1 MNNQISKDL
10 SKGHFI
16 RKKQSTCNVK
26 RICGVSYVKKTE
38 SKQENVRDRYDKL
51 PPIVIQGSYTLAKN
65 NNRFFDDDLMV
76 QKINEV
82 LESMF
87 YSGSGDK
94 TLVVTAFE
102 STNEINMKNYILKNH
117 KRP

>member
-1 MNNQISKDL
+1 
-10 SKGHFI
+10 
-16 RKKQSTCNVK
+16 
-26 RICGVSYVKKTE
+26 
-38 SKQENVRDRYDKL
+38 
-51 PPIVIQGSYTLAKN
+51 
-65 NNRFFDDDLMV
+65 MV